1 VAREDRPRFNTSV
14 SRTDTIEPPRLRWL
28 PGQHGAWA
36 MLAVPLLLGIA
47 ASRPDIGQLP
57 LAGAAVSGYLAM
69 TSAQGW
75 LRGRQQSR
83 YRLPLVVYATAFLAC
98 AAILALLRPSVL
110 AAALVLLPAGVLIL
124 AISRLRHPRSLLVAL
139 LEVLVAL
146 VLVPTAA
153 SAADPSATVAPMTHE
168 VAKATLV
175 AGIYLAGSV
184 LVVRSVIRE
193 RERPWF
199 AIGSVAAH
207 LLALPVTLFLIS
219 WPYGVLVGLLAL
231 RAALVPLARR
241 WLLGRGRQLRPVQ
254 VGMVELACAIGVVVL
269 GFLSPP

>member
-1 VAREDRPRFNTSV
+1 
-14 SRTDTIEPPRLRWL
+14 
-28 PGQHGAWA
+28 

-47 ASRPDIGQLP
+47 ASRPAIGQLP
-57 LAGAAVSGYLAM
+57 LAGAAISGYLAM

-83 YRLPLVVYATAFLAC
+83 YRLPLVAYAAAFLAC
-98 AAILALLRPSVL
+98 TGILALLRPSVL

-124 AISRLRHPRSLLVAL
+124 AISQLRHSRSLLVAL

-153 SAADPSATVAPMTHE
+153 SAADRSATFVPMADD
-168 VAKATLV
+168 VAKATLI
-175 AGIYLAGSV
+175 AGVYLLGSV

-199 AIGSVAAH
+199 AVGSVLAHVAAVPVAAA
-207 LLALPVTLFLIS
+207 LLP
-219 WPYGVLVGLLAL
+219 WPYAVLAGLLAL
-231 RAALVPLARR
+231 RAALVPLVRR
-241 WLLGRGRQLRPVQ
+241 WLLGQGRQLRPVQ
-254 VGMVELACAIGVVVL
+254 VGMVELAAAIGVVAL
-269 GFLSPP
+269 AFLSPP